1 MLTLEELEGSRQTEF
16 EQQLEA
22 LGEDALRGLLADAA
36 ALRRLLP
43 QHISDAEGRRIVEAA
58 LAQSIANKTA
68 GPQSLPAQ
76 SAQRSVLAWLLE
88 LFRARRP

>member
-1 MLTLEELEGSRQTEF
+1 MLTLEELESSRQTEF
-16 EQQLEA
+16 EQRLEA

-36 ALRRLLP
+36 ALRTLMP

-58 LAQSIANKTA
+58 LAQSIANTTA

-76 SAQRSVLAWLLE
+76 STQRSMLAWLLA